1 MASRQEEKERRRQER
16 LAREQAE
23 ATAAS
28 RRKRLQYAFGG
39 ILALAALAGVVVL
52 IAGSLGGDDEH
63 DASDQADT
71 GGTAPSA
78 QVELPPARE
87 SDWQKAAEAAG
98 CELVNPEYEGAGHEE
113 RAFTP
118 ADYKS
123 NPPTSGT
130 HFPNWAEDGI
140 YSAENLPDLGLLVH
154 TLEHGRINVQYKPGT
169 PEDVVQKLE
178 AFLAESNEGYHMLL
192 YENPTEMDYQVAAT
206 AWTHILGCPE
216 YNDRVPDALRTFRAR
231 YIDQGPERV
240 P

>member
-16 LAREQAE
+16 LEREQQE
-23 ATAAS
+23 RAAAA

-39 ILALAALAGVVVL
+39 ILGLAALAGVVVL
-52 IAGSLGGDDEH
+52 VASGLGGDDAGGNP
-63 DASDQADT
+63 DDPDGARTPAAS
-71 GGTAPSA
+71 
-78 QVELPPARE
+78 VELPPAQE
-87 SDWQKAAEAAG
+87 SDFQKAAEKAG
-98 CELVNPEYEGAGHEE
+98 CELVNPEFEGAGHEE
-113 RAFTP
+113 RAFTQ

-123 NPPTSGT
+123 NPPTSGL
-130 HFPNWAEDGI
+130 HGHGPAEDGI
-140 YSAENLPDLGLLVH
+140 YAPGSTPDPGSLVH

-169 PEDVVQKLE
+169 PQDVVEELE
-178 AFLAESNEGYHMLL
+178 AFLAESNDGYHLLL
-192 YENPTEMDYQVAAT
+192 YENPDMEYQVAAT